1 VPAHNV
7 EVKRIVWF
15 IALSAAC
22 ALVGAFALGFSTF
35 GGLQA
40 LSVAS
45 VQYLFIIPVPF
56 LTAGIWLLVR
66 FPNHR
71 AGWLLTCGT
80 ALTISYSA
88 LIEQLIR
95 SRPDGTASWMNL
107 ILGLESIAAMFGLA
121 CISLLIGL
129 FPSGKPRVR
138 RERVFARL
146 VWFLPVPMLISL
158 LANENVPVDPFAYGD
173 WEPFANPM
181 HLEWLAALGPATAQ
195 VRSAA
200 GLALLVAAA
209 ILLLR
214 YREVSPVDRRQIRW
228 VLFGSA
234 AALAVG
240 VFPFLVGPILGLS
253 SPAHGGLMF
262 LASAAIVLMPASVV
276 IAVEQPRWIDTDAVI
291 RKSLTYGLLTIGI
304 FVAYAAVAAGLGL
317 AAGARFPI
325 EVAIVLT
332 AALAFLAQPTRT
344 RLQLVADRL
353 VFGERPTAIAAVTEF
368 EQAMRTT
375 DEPTAIGEHLAELIR
390 AAARLHWATVTI
402 PPDPTHIAGK
412 PIGDPALV
420 VAIRRNDETF
430 GEIRC
435 GPRIAGPLTDKDG
448 ELVRALAGQAGLMI
462 ANLRLAGR
470 IVQAQEAERRR
481 IERNIHDGAQQ
492 ELVALAAKLGLAR
505 TRAGSGQLDE
515 SILVELQ
522 ADIRAILTDLREL
535 AQGIH
540 PSVLTDGGLVE
551 AIEDRVGRLPI
562 PVTVEAS
569 PALRRTRF
577 DDNIEG
583 AAYFL
588 VTEGLTNTL
597 KHAGAT
603 SARVQ
608 VDHRNGHL
616 DIRVSDDGSGFET
629 STTHQNGLAGL
640 SDRFEALGGTVN
652 VESQPGAGTTLTARL
667 PVAGA

>member
-1 VPAHNV
+1 
-7 EVKRIVWF
+7 
-15 IALSAAC
+15 
-22 ALVGAFALGFSTF
+22 
-35 GGLQA
+35 
-40 LSVAS
+40 
-45 VQYLFIIPVPF
+45 
-56 LTAGIWLLVR
+56 
-66 FPNHR
+66 
-71 AGWLLTCGT
+71 
-80 ALTISYSA
+80 
-88 LIEQLIR
+88 
-95 SRPDGTASWMNL
+95 
-107 ILGLESIAAMFGLA
+107 
-121 CISLLIGL
+121 
-129 FPSGKPRVR
+129 
-138 RERVFARL
+138 
-146 VWFLPVPMLISL
+146 
-158 LANENVPVDPFAYGD
+158 
-173 WEPFANPM
+173 
-181 HLEWLAALGPATAQ
+181 
-195 VRSAA
+195 
-200 GLALLVAAA
+200 
-209 ILLLR
+209 
-214 YREVSPVDRRQIRW
+214 
-228 VLFGSA
+228 
-234 AALAVG
+234 
-240 VFPFLVGPILGLS
+240 
-253 SPAHGGLMF
+253 
-262 LASAAIVLMPASVV
+262 MPASVV

>member
-1 VPAHNV
+1 MPAHNV
-7 EVKRIVWF
+7 EVKRLVWF
-15 IALSAAC
+15 IAFSAVC
-22 ALVGAFALGFSTF
+22 AVVGAFALGFSTF

-40 LSVAS
+40 LSVSS
-45 VQYLFIIPVPF
+45 VQYLFVIPVPF
-56 LTAGIWLLVR
+56 LTAGIWLLAR
-66 FPNHR
+66 FPEHR

-80 ALTISYSA
+80 ALTISYAA
-88 LIEQLIR
+88 LIEQLVR
-95 SRPDGTASWMNL
+95 SRPDGAASWLSL
-107 ILGLESIAAMFGLA
+107 ILGVESIVAMFGLA
-121 CISLLIGL
+121 CLALLIGL

-158 LANENVPVDPFAYGD
+158 LANENVPVDPFAYEGLD
-173 WEPFANPM
+173 PFVNPM
-181 HLEWLAALGPATAQ
+181 HIESLSVLGPATAQ
-195 VRSAA
+195 IRSAV
-200 GLALLVAAA
+200 GLVLLVAVA

-214 YREVSPVDRRQIRW
+214 YREVGPVDRRQIRW

-240 VFPFLVGPILGLS
+240 VIPFLVGPILGS
-253 SPAHGGLMF
+253 SPAHGGLLF
-262 LASAAIVLMPASVV
+262 LASAAIVLTPASVV

-317 AAGARFPI
+317 AAGARFPV

-368 EQAMRTT
+368 EEAMRST
-375 DEPTAIGEHLAELIR
+375 DEPTAIGEHLADLVR

-402 PPDPTHIAGK
+402 PPDPTHVAGK
-412 PIGDPALV
+412 PVGEPALIV
-420 VAIRRNDETF
+420 SIQRNDETF

-470 IVQAQEAERRR
+470 IVQAQEVERRR

-505 TRAGSGQLDE
+505 TRAGIGQFDE

-597 KHAGAT
+597 KHADAT
-603 SARVQ
+603 SARVH

-616 DIRVSDDGSGFET
+616 EIRVSDDGLGFEV
-629 STTHQNGLAGL
+629 STTHKNGLAGL
-640 SDRFEALGGTVN
+640 SDRFEALGGTVD

-667 PVAGA
+667 PVLGA

>member
-1 VPAHNV
+1 
-7 EVKRIVWF
+7 VKRLVWF
-15 IALSAAC
+15 IALSGALS
-22 ALVGAFALGFSTF
+22 LVGAFALGFSTF

-40 LSVAS
+40 LTVSS
-45 VQYLFIIPVPF
+45 VQYLFVIPLPF
-56 LTAGIWLLVR
+56 LIAGIWLLVR
-66 FPNHR
+66 FPDHR

-80 ALTISYSA
+80 ALTISYAA
-88 LIEQLIR
+88 LIEQLVR
-95 SRPDGTASWMNL
+95 SSPEGTWINVV
-107 ILGLESIAAMFGLA
+107 LGLESIVSMFGLA
-121 CISLLIGL
+121 CLSLLIGL
-129 FPSGKPRVR
+129 FPSGTPRVR

-146 VWFLPVPMLISL
+146 VWFLPVPMIVSV
-158 LANENVPVDPFAYGD
+158 LANEHVPVDPFAYGD
-173 WEPFANPM
+173 FEPFANPL
-181 HLEWLAALGPATAQ
+181 HLEWLSALGPATAQ
-195 VRSAA
+195 MRSIA
-200 GLALLVAAA
+200 GLALLVAAV

-234 AALAVG
+234 AALGVG
-240 VFPFLVGPILGLS
+240 VFPFLVGPIIGSS
-253 SPAHGGLMF
+253 SPAHSGLMF
-262 LASAAIVLMPASVV
+262 LASLAIVLIPASVV

-291 RKSLTYGLLTIGI
+291 RKSFTYGVLTIGI
-304 FVAYAAVAAGLGL
+304 FVTYAAVAAGLGL

-325 EVAIVLT
+325 EVAIVMT
-332 AALAFLAQPTRT
+332 AALAFLVQPTRS

-375 DEPTAIGEHLAELIR
+375 EEPTAIGEHLAELVR
-390 AAARLHWATVTI
+390 GAARLHWATVSI
-402 PPDPTHIAGK
+402 PPDPTHVAGK
-412 PIGDPALV
+412 PIGEPALV
-420 VAIRRNDETF
+420 VAIRRNEEVF
-430 GEIRC
+430 GEVRC
-435 GPRIAGPLTDKDG
+435 GPRIGGPLTDSDG
-448 ELVRALAGQAGLMI
+448 DLVRALAGQAGLMI

-505 TRAGSGQLDE
+505 TKAGSGDLDE
-515 SILVELQ
+515 ALLIELQ
-522 ADIRAILTDLREL
+522 SDIRTILTDLREL

-551 AIEDRVGRLPI
+551 AIEDRVGRLPL
-562 PVTVEAS
+562 PVTIDAS
-569 PALRRTRF
+569 PAARRARF

-597 KHAGAT
+597 KHASAT
-603 SARVQ
+603 TARVQ

-616 DIRVSDDGSGFET
+616 EIRVSDDGSGFDP
-629 STTHQNGLAGL
+629 STTRQNGLAGL
-640 SDRFEALGGTVN
+640 ADRFEALGGTFRL
-652 VESQPGAGTTLTARL
+652 ESQPGLGTTLTARL
-667 PVAGA
+667 PVT